1 MRLECGLFSGRIIET
16 KSIDV
21 NGVPVG
27 VVAGYIASW
36 TPDAHDGRYGVRD
49 QILKGAYTKSIQEH
63 KARNNRQVRLKNQH
77 YQIIGGFPIETVK
90 EDNVGLYGV
99 GHINLDTQL
108 GREAYSL
115 ARQGVLVDFSVGHI
129 VKQEKI
135 EDGKRKIIEAELFEG
150 SIVDEP
156 KNQRARIT
164 EVKSVSSN
172 LDIIDDQSYTWN
184 EDAARARVM
193 DMKYADGNAAD
204 AFVGGHLIADFIDG
218 KLRVI
223 PEALRIAA
231 REVKS
236 RNDQLTIER
245 YFAKLGEASPFEE
258 KMFYT
263 LDDVKGLS
271 RMELKE
277 IFTASGIFS
286 NGAVRAI
293 VARMSDD
300 VSSHDDAE
308 LSNLIENIRSAARN
322 LKNK

>member
-16 KSIDV
+16 KSVDI
-21 NGVPVG
+21 NGVSVG

-36 TPDAHDGRYGVRD
+36 SPDAHDGRYGVKD
-49 QILKGAYTKSIQEH
+49 QIVKGAYTKSIQEH
-63 KARNNRQVRLKNQH
+63 KARNNRQVRLKDQH
-77 YQIIGGFPIETVK
+77 SRVIGGFPIETVK
-90 EDNVGLYGV
+90 EDNVGLYGI
-99 GHINLDTQL
+99 GHINLETQL
-108 GREAYSL
+108 GREAYAL

-129 VKQEKI
+129 VIQERI
-135 EDGKRKIIEAELFEG
+135 EEGKRKIIEAELFEG

-164 EVKSVSSN
+164 EVKSATSN
-172 LDIIDDQSYTWN
+172 LEVLTDSNYKWDES
-184 EDAARARVM
+184 AALARVM
-193 DMKYADGNAAD
+193 EMKYADGNAAE
-204 AFVGGHLIADFIDG
+204 AFIGGRLIADFIDG
-218 KLRVI
+218 RLRVI
-223 PEALRIAA
+223 PEALRIVAS
-231 REVKS
+231 EVKS
-236 RNDQLTIER
+236 KSEQLAVER
-245 YFAKLGEASPFEE
+245 YFAKLGEPSPFEE

-277 IFTASGIFS
+277 LFTASGIFS

-300 VSSHDDAE
+300 VSSHDEAE

-322 LKNK
+322 LK